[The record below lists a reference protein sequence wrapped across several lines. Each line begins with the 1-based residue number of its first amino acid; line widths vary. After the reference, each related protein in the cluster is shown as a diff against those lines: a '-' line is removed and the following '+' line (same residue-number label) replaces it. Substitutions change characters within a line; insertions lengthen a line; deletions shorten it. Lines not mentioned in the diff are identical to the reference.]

1 MNSVETGVW
10 GLTILGLAV
19 FLFRMPISM
28 ALGVVG
34 LGGIWC
40 LSGPAKAMDVVTIS
54 ILDTSSLNR
63 MTAIPVFVLLGS
75 VCFYSGLNKRFF
87 DSAQKWLGH
96 IRGGAAMAA
105 VLSSAGYSSICST
118 GPAAAAAMG
127 AAALP
132 EMKQLKYPIFLST
145 SSVAGGT
152 ILGAI
157 LPPSLILLVI
167 GLQSDQSIGRLFMGG
182 LVPGLILLAMFVLI
196 IPIGCQDQL
205 GWSQVKPKV
214 DRIDRILTMAN
225 WIELEIILI
234 VLIMGLWFGRLTIT
248 ETGAGA
254 AVLVIL
260 LNVLFRTLSWKQFA
274 CSLMDTVRISSMI
287 ILLLVGVTIFSR
299 FLGMTGL
306 PQALV
311 RLATELRVPSWLIL
325 ADIGIVFLVG
335 GLVMDEMAFLLITFP
350 FFLPIITRLGYDPIW
365 FSLVMVMVSKI
376 GAFVPLPGSNM
387 FVVAAVSR
395 TASPLEVFHGMKLFF
410 VPFILCLIVITV
422 FPQVV
427 LFLPSFI
434 K

>member
-1 MNSVETGVW
+1 MNSVEAGVW

-34 LGGIWC
+34 LGGIWY
-40 LSGPAKAMDVVTIS
+40 LSGPAKAMAVVTMS
-54 ILDTSSLNR
+54 ICDTSSLNR

-87 DSAQKWLGH
+87 NSAQKWLGH

-105 VLSSAGYSSICST
+105 ILSSAGYSAICST
-118 GPAAAAAMG
+118 GPATAAAMG
-127 AAALP
+127 VAALP
-132 EMKQLKYPIFLST
+132 EMKKLKYPLFLST

-157 LPPSLILLVI
+157 LPPSLILLVL
-167 GLQSDQSIGRLFMGG
+167 GLQADQSIGRLFMGG
-182 LVPGLILLAMFVLI
+182 LVPGLMLLIMFVLA
-196 IPIGCQDQL
+196 IPLGCYDQL
-205 GWSQVKPKV
+205 GWSQVNPKV

-225 WIELEIILI
+225 WIELEIVLI
-234 VLIMGLWFGRLTIT
+234 VITMGLWFGRLTPT

-260 LNVLFRTLSWKQFA
+260 LNVLFRTLSWKQFV

-287 ILLLVGVTIFSR
+287 ILLLVGVTVFGR
-299 FLGMTGL
+299 FLVMTGL

-311 RLATELRVPSWLIL
+311 RLVTELRVPSLLIL
-325 ADIGIVFLVG
+325 ADIGIVLLFG
-335 GLVMDEMAFLLITFP
+335 GLIMEELALLLITFP
-350 FFLPIITRLGYDPIW
+350 IFLPIITRLGYDPIW
-365 FSLVMVMVSKI
+365 FSIVMVMVSKI
-376 GAFVPLPGSNM
+376 GAFVPFSGSNM

-395 TASPLEVFHGMKLFF
+395 KASPLEVFNGMKLFL

-427 LFLPSFI
+427 LFLPAFI